1 LIEAEII
8 HIGPSFTSVV
18 SSFEATKRWKA
29 SFDYHYHDSEGLS
42 LLRQLDEAYT
52 SPLLEMDETDFAK
65 ICEIRNPLIN
75 GTRANAITHD
85 ETWNDGDEI
94 PSTSTASYTTWDA
107 NRKAAMKSLGGDSPT
122 AHVDDP
128 NYPNEP
134 RRFLASNCTMG
145 LVPPEAR
152 VGDLTCRFWGVAMLL
167 SSLRLVS
174 GKNRRLWDYWQGGC
188 CNGLQDE

>member
-1 LIEAEII
+1 MRLMGFSPLVQSLFDGGIETNVKDQATRHTPEAIQNTFFSVRGLIEAEII

-134 RRFLASNCTMG
+134 RRFLASNYTMG
-145 LVPPEAR
+145 LVPPEA
-152 VGDLTCRFWGVAMLL
+152 
-167 SSLRLVS
+167 
-174 GKNRRLWDYWQGGC
+174 
-188 CNGLQDE
+188 